1 MKTLLLTFLISLLYC
16 NVIIAQ
22 CDTSN
27 AAFNAI
33 ITKYE
38 KLYREIEP
46 DTTKGPW
53 SRNMEVGWAGD
64 IDIRMQNKKIG
75 YDLVSVTMKHKKISF
90 NTPQATM
97 RQKKLVFKSIETT
110 MENKT
115 VGYNPVITCRGLSCK
130 TEMKPIITKVPVVK
144 TVTKTVS
151 TDIPEFKYSATSFTT
166 KVPEFRSD
174 RKEIILKLPEVTV
187 ITASSHAR
195 AQKEEAEKLKEKYE
209 TISVEQKK
217 EMISVVI
224 ATFDCQKNEI
234 LIQRTEVSNEFNAA
248 ISELDKS
255 IENLTANGLDP
266 ASLTTDDGTK
276 VNLVQLKNDIL
287 LQYQQVLSQFDD
299 ALKQLLDKEK
309 EVIES
314 ME

>member
-1 MKTLLLTFLISLLYC
+1 MKNLPLTLLALVSCEVLM
-16 NVIIAQ
+16 AQ

-27 AAFNAI
+27 TAFNTI
-33 ITKYE
+33 ISKYE
-38 KLYREIEP
+38 KLYRDIEP

-53 SRNMEVGWAGD
+53 SRNVEVGWAGD
-64 IDIRMQNKKIG
+64 IDIRMVNKKIA
-75 YDLVSVTMKHKKISF
+75 YDLVSVTMKNKKISF

-97 RQKKLVFKSIETT
+97 RQKKIIFKSIETT

-115 VGYNPVITCRGLSCK
+115 VGYNPVITCRGLRCK
-130 TEMKPIITKVPVVK
+130 TEMKPIITKVPVTR
-144 TVTKTVS
+144 TVTKTIS
-151 TDIPEFKYSATSFTT
+151 TDIPEFKYSTTSFTT
-166 KVPEFRSD
+166 KIPEFKRD

-195 AQKEEAEKLKEKYE
+195 TQKEEAEKLKEQYE

-217 EMISVVI
+217 EMILAVVS
-224 ATFDCQKNEI
+224 TFDCQKNEI
-234 LIQRTEVSNEFNAA
+234 LMQRAEVSKEFNTA
-248 ISELDKS
+248 ISELDRS
-255 IENLTANGLDP
+255 IENLKTNGLDP
-266 ASLTTDDGTK
+266 TNVSTEDGSK
-276 VNLVQLKNDIL
+276 VNLVQLKSDII
-287 LQYQQVLSQFDD
+287 LQYEQALNQFDD